1 MPSNYETFFDHQRFA
16 LVGRSE
22 AKPFPL
28 LSYRGLKRLGKTV
41 YAIDPSVREIDGDR
55 AYPSLTDLP
64 QAVEALIIE
73 APKDETRDWVAA
85 AAQAGLRD
93 VWIHMAHD
101 TPEAVTLAKESGIN
115 MRTGTCAVM
124 YVTPGLT
131 YHSLHKAIMK
141 LAGKY

>member
-1 MPSNYETFFDHQRFA
+1 M
-16 LVGRSE
+16 
-22 AKPFPL
+22 
-28 LSYRGLKRLGKTV
+28 
-41 YAIDPSVREIDGDR
+41 
-55 AYPSLTDLP
+55 
-64 QAVEALIIE
+64 
-73 APKDETRDWVAA
+73 AA

-115 MRTGTCAVM
+115 LRTGTCAVM